1 MQSTSQI
8 IDNLDQNIGEVIKNN
23 LSRSE
28 RIRFA
33 VWYLFLSWLKDIY
46 KELKDLKEIKILIW
60 NKTSLST
67 ANALNNIFKKEDSQ
81 TPAEKKD
88 ILSEAWNDYKNDI
101 WKEFKQTTEDKDF
114 LNTLYELVRDEDKF
128 KIKIYT
134 KSTLHAKAYI
144 FWAQEKSM
152 TKWQCI
158 IGSSNLSK
166 SGFYDN
172 TELNVVVDWNEN
184 YDKMVNWFT
193 RLWDDSED
201 FNKNLLDIIDN
212 SWLKLEPTPYE
223 VYMKVLYELVW
234 EYVENKHGKH
244 DWMDTLFQF
253 QIDAVYQAVWIVKK
267 YGWVFLSDVVWLGK
281 TYTGWIILHL
291 LTKES
296 HTKGLIIS
304 PSWLINNWQEAIN
317 KFGINANIVS
327 QDNLD
332 KILDDKNYDT
342 FRYVLVDESH
352 KFKDKNSNRYVKLQE
367 FIHKTNKELILLSA
381 TPLNLNG
388 WDIYNQIKLFHKW
401 EDTKLPIF
409 PNHLYKFFKLYEDKK
424 ADLSDIIKE
433 LMVRRTRLHIK
444 KYYKED
450 LEKRDLSFPERVWPE
465 VIHYD
470 VSKKYEEIYAYI
482 EDVLW
487 KRQPYS
493 DLSKEEK
500 KQLKKEQTKEQK
512 KQREWNLNYAIYFK
526 TDYLI
531 DSCFKYNKN
540 NEKSIDDPEFYDLIW
555 IWDNLKELAKIMFFM
570 RIESSPKAFLN
581 TLDRIIRYNEIFLN
595 NLEKWF
601 ILKTK
606 HSDEL
611 AKINDLL
618 NDGDD
623 YDDYLE
629 ILENWSYFDIKK
641 FEVERYK
648 KDIKEDIILLK
659 DLKEKSKIL
668 EEIENIKIWKLIE
681 IIEIFNS
688 KKILI
693 FTQFSDTA
701 EYLWEKLKIKLDRN
715 IEVLSW
721 KNKPQLATILWRFS
735 PLSQNYNY
743 KNWEKDIDIL
753 IATDVIAEWQN
764 AQDASVVINYDLH
777 WNPVRL
783 IQRIGRI
790 DRIWSKNDKIYIYNF
805 TPSNLWENKIWM
817 EGKVSNRIFEIQKH
831 IWEESKI
838 LSKDEILNEKML
850 KLFEESNNEKKDKL
864 LDEIEEISEDPNL
877 FTYSSFI
884 KELKDLKNNNKD
896 LFNKIKKLPLR
907 IRTAKQWAEKWV
919 LVFCKNGIYEYFYIK
934 NDWNTINNKS
944 KFLNLLKSDIN
955 EKNVK
960 LPEIHDE
967 IVNSIEEN
975 FYQDIKNSETEEE
988 FSNELST
995 EIDIKWFK
1003 NKITLY
1009 KENILTKYD
1018 YEEVEKCEKIIS
1030 FLWNKMESYQKRKFK
1045 EFKKY
1050 RKYEEFNQNIIEKIF
1065 SMVLEIDEF
1074 QKNEKDKSKKE
1085 TWEKLVIIS
1094 ESILTGW
1101 SKTL

>member
-8 IDNLDQNIGEVIKNN
+8 IDNLDQNIWEVIKNN

-67 ANALNNIFKKEDSQ
+67 ANALNNIFKKEDNQ

-88 ILSEAWNDYKNDI
+88 ILSDAWNDYKNDI
-101 WKEFKQTTEDKDF
+101 WKEFKQNTEDKDF

-144 FWAQEKSM
+144 FWASEKSM

-158 IGSSNLSK
+158 IWSSNLSK

-172 TELNVVVDWNEN
+172 TELNVIVDWNEN

-281 TYTGWIILHL
+281 TYTWWIILHL

-296 HTKGLIIS
+296 HTKWLIIS
-304 PSWLINNWQEAIN
+304 PAWLINNWQEAID

-332 KILDDKNYDT
+332 KIIGDKNYDK

-381 TPLNLNG
+381 TPLNLDW

-401 EDTKLPIF
+401 EDTKLPIT
-409 PNHLYKFFKLYEDKK
+409 PNHLYKFFKLYDDWK
-424 ADLSDIIKE
+424 ADISDIMKE
-433 LMVRRTRLHIK
+433 LMVRRTRLQIK
-444 KYYKED
+444 KYYKDD

-465 VIHYD
+465 IIHYD

-487 KRQPYS
+487 KRQPYN

-500 KQLKKEQTKEQK
+500 KQLKKVQTTEQK
-512 KQREWNLNYAIYFK
+512 KLREWKLNYAIYFK
-526 TDYLI
+526 TDYLV
-531 DSCFKYNKN
+531 DSCFKFDKN
-540 NEKSIDDPEFYDLIW
+540 NLKKIDDPEFYDLIW

-581 TLDRIIRYNEIFLN
+581 TLDRIIKYNEIFLS

-618 NDGDD
+618 NDWDD
-623 YDDYLE
+623 YEDYLE
-629 ILENWSYFDIKK
+629 ILEDWSYFDIKK
-641 FEVERYK
+641 FEVDRYK
-648 KDIKEDIILLK
+648 KDIKEDIVLLK
-659 DLKEKSKIL
+659 ELKQKSKIL

-681 IIEIFNS
+681 VLEKYDSN
-688 KKILI
+688 KILI

-721 KNKPQLATILWRFS
+721 KNKVQLSSILWRFS

-783 IQRIGRI
+783 IQRIWRI
-790 DRIWSKNDKIYIYNF
+790 DRIWSKNDKIFIYNF
-805 TPSNLWENKIWM
+805 TPSNLWENKIQM
-817 EGKVSNRIFEIQKH
+817 EVKVSNRISEIHKH

-838 LSKDEILNEKML
+838 LSKDEVLNEKML

-864 LDEIEEISEDPNL
+864 LDEIEEISEDSNL

-907 IRTAKQWAEKWV
+907 IRTAKQWKEKCV
-919 LVFCKNGIYEYFYIK
+919 LVFCKNWIYEYFYIK
-934 NDWNTINNKS
+934 NKSWDTINNKS
-944 KFLNLLKSDIN
+944 KFLNLLKSDFD
-955 EKNVK
+955 EKNIK
-960 LPEIHDE
+960 LPEEHDE
-967 IVNSIEEN
+967 VVNLIEEN
-975 FYQDIKNSETEEE
+975 FYQDIKKSEIEEE

-995 EIDIKWFK
+995 EIDIKAIK
-1003 NKITLY
+1003 NKITQY
-1009 KENILTKYD
+1009 KDKILTKYD
-1018 YEEVEKCEKIIS
+1018 YDEVDKCEKIIS

-1050 RKYEEFNQNIIEKIF
+1050 RKYEEFNQDIIEKIYNI
-1065 SMVLEIDEF
+1065 VLEIDEF
-1074 QKNEKDKSKKE
+1074 QSSENDKSKKE
-1085 TWEKLVIIS
+1085 NWEKLIIIS
-1094 ESILTGW
+1094 ESII
-1101 SKTL
+1101 